1 MDTGTIN
8 FWIRCK
14 DNPQFKS
21 PLSNIQFC
29 KDSNFEGILITV
41 FKNRTMLNIDAKIN
55 NNKYSLNTD
64 ISSYLSDDIM
74 VTITWTT
81 KKVSLYINAEVV
93 TILNW

>member
-1 MDTGTIN
+1 M
-8 FWIRCK
+8 
-14 DNPQFKS
+14 
-21 PLSNIQFC
+21 
-29 KDSNFEGILITV
+29 ITV